1 VTVHPSGEHRLAV
14 RPSRPPPAHVRLGP
28 AEAAIFE
35 TFVVPR
41 YMSLFGELALEMIAD
56 SDDAQVVHLHC
67 RTGYPDRGMAI
78 RLPGAYIV
86 GLDASGAALELARAK
101 AATMPEMVSDY
112 RQVEGLPTPLPEA
125 AFSHAVM
132 LHPPA
137 TAEDRGAL
145 LSESARLLAPHGQV
159 LLAMPL
165 RGSFQEIFDLLREY
179 ALKHDEASVASAVE
193 QSVLVWPTA
202 EALNA
207 ELAGADFDFVEVF
220 LRPTSLRFHGGRD
233 FFEDPIARLA
243 VLPDVRS
250 TLNLGEAADKAFAY
264 VREAIDKY
272 WSDRPFELTV
282 NVGCAIGRRT
292 PKGS

>member
-1 VTVHPSGEHRLAV
+1 MTAYPSGEQRLTT
-14 RPSRPPPAHVRLGP
+14 RSSRPPAGHVRLGP

-67 RTGYPDRGMAI
+67 RTGYPDRGLAV

-86 GLDASGAALELARAK
+86 GLDASTAALELARAK
-101 AATMPEMVSDY
+101 AATMPEMVSEY
-112 RQVEGLPTPLPEA
+112 RLVDGLPTLLPEA

-132 LHPPA
+132 LDPPA
-137 TAEDRGAL
+137 SAEDRGAL
-145 LSESARLLAPHGQV
+145 LAESARLLAPHGQV
-159 LLAMPL
+159 LLAMPM

-193 QSVLVWPTA
+193 QAVLVWPTV
-202 EALNA
+202 ESLN
-207 ELAGADFDFVEVF
+207 ENLAAANFDFIEVS
-220 LRPTSLRFHGGRD
+220 LRPATLRFQGGRD
-233 FFEDPIARLA
+233 FFEDPIARLTIMPE
-243 VLPDVRS
+243 LRS
-250 TLNLGEAADKAFAY
+250 TLNLGDAADKAFAY

-272 WSDRPFELTV
+272 WSDRPFELTM
-282 NVGCAIGRRT
+282 NVGCATGRRA
-292 PKGS
+292 P